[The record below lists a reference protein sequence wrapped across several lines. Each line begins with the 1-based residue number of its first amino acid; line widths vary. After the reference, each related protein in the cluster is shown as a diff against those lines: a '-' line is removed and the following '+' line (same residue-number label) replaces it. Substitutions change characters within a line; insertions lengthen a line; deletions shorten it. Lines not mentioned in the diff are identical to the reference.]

1 MRKIATT
8 GIWKVEKRL
17 DHVLKIIA
25 YFAQKVYFI
34 ERENADDDGQIINE
48 IKRGQ
53 IPSAQY
59 V

>member
-1 MRKIATT
+1 MDEDFLFHIAPFAFVIT
-8 GIWKVEKRL
+8 
-17 DHVLKIIA
+17 LKIIA